1 MDRYSHPRRRSLDGR
16 SAEARRRKLVL
27 CDLARELGGEL
38 TAGQRIVLLQLDVKL
53 AALDTLRSHIEKQA
67 SLIGEDGDLLPSLR
81 RAFLGYSNSV
91 ARDVALL
98 HGLRDGRKKKIPDL
112 ASYMAEKK
120 RGEGE

>member
-27 CDLARELGGEL
+27 RDLALELGGDL
-38 TAGQRIVLLQLDVKL
+38 SAGQKIVMLQLDVKL

-67 SLIGEDGDLLPSLR
+67 SLIGEDGDLHPALR

-98 HGLRDGRKKKIPDL
+98 FGLQDGRKKKTPDL
-112 ASYMAEKK
+112 ASYLAQRKQGAK
-120 RGEGE
+120 

>member
-1 MDRYSHPRRRSLDGR
+1 M
-16 SAEARRRKLVL
+16 
-27 CDLARELGGEL
+27 
-38 TAGQRIVLLQLDVKL
+38 LLQLDVKL

-98 HGLRDGRKKKIPDL
+98 HGLRDTRKKKTPSL
-112 ASYMAEKK
+112 ADYLKQREA
-120 RGEGE
+120 RA

>member
-1 MDRYSHPRRRSLDGR
+1 LDGR

-27 CDLARELGGEL
+27 GDLARELGGEL

-91 ARDVALL
+91 GRDLALL
-98 HGLRDGRKKKIPDL
+98 HGLKDAKKRPPASLADYLRGRKAKP
-112 ASYMAEKK
+112 
-120 RGEGE
+120 